1 MEFIVPPLHTHWGKE
16 MKVALIQHTPNPEE
30 HIGLLAGICYGKT
43 GEQDPEQ
50 CIKRATH
57 CVTKGHLSTLRF
69 AHATFLIEDISRICS
84 HQFVRSKHLDFL
96 QRSQRYCNESEV
108 AVVIPSTIESEI
120 GDKVNDA
127 VQSLVYLYQE
137 LLDDGVKKEDA
148 RFILPQGT
156 TTELLAV
163 GNFQAW
169 YDFIKLRSG
178 KEAQWEIREVA
189 HEINRQLHGIAPN
202 IFKELG
208 DG

>member
-1 MEFIVPPLHTHWGKE
+1 
-16 MKVALIQHTPNPEE
+16 MKVTLIQNTPNPEE

-43 GEQDPEQ
+43 GEQSPEQ
-50 CIKRATH
+50 CIKRAYH

-69 AHATFLIEDISRICS
+69 AHATFLVEGISRICS

-96 QRSQRYCNESEV
+96 QRSQRYCNEEETN
-108 AVVIPSTIESEI
+108 VVIPESLSKYDDCNYGI
-120 GDKVNDA
+120 SDF
-127 VQSLVYLYQE
+127 VYNAQILYE
-137 LLDDGVKKEDA
+137 NLIKNGVKKEDA

-178 KEAQWEIREVA
+178 KEVQWEIRAVA

-202 IFKELG
+202 VFVEL
-208 DG
+208 DDE

>member
-1 MEFIVPPLHTHWGKE
+1 
-16 MKVALIQHTPNPEE
+16 MKVTLIQHTPNPEE

-43 GEQDPEQ
+43 GEQSPEQ
-50 CIKRATH
+50 CIKRAYH

-96 QRSQRYCNESEV
+96 QRSQRYCNEEETNMVMPKSISNLKTENHI
-108 AVVIPSTIESEI
+108 ANAYE
-120 GDKVNDA
+120 
-127 VQSLVYLYQE
+127 LYKN
-137 LLDDGVKKEDA
+137 LIADGVKKEDA

-178 KEAQWEIREVA
+178 KEVQWEIRAVA
-189 HEINRQLHGIAPN
+189 HEINRQLHAIAPN
-202 IFKELG
+202 IFVEL
-208 DG
+208 DDE

>member
-1 MEFIVPPLHTHWGKE
+1 
-16 MKVALIQHTPNPEE
+16 MKVTLIQNTPNPEE

-43 GEQDPEQ
+43 GEQSPEQ
-50 CIKRATH
+50 CIKRAYH

-69 AHATFLIEDISRICS
+69 AHATFLVEDISRICS

-96 QRSQRYCNESEV
+96 QRSQRYCNEEETN
-108 AVVIPSTIESEI
+108 VVIPESI
-120 GDKVNDA
+120 SKYD
-127 VQSLVYLYQE
+127 VQDFVYNAQILYE
-137 LLDDGVKKEDA
+137 NLIKNGVKKEDA

-156 TTELLAV
+156 TTELLVV

-178 KEAQWEIREVA
+178 KEVQWEIRAVA

-202 IFKELG
+202 IFVEL
-208 DG
+208 DDE

>member
-1 MEFIVPPLHTHWGKE
+1 
-16 MKVALIQHTPNPEE
+16 MKVTLIQHTPSPEE

-43 GEQDPEQ
+43 DSSPEQ

-69 AHATFLIEDISRICS
+69 AHATFLVEDISRICS

-96 QRSQRYCNESEV
+96 QRSQRYCNDSDVEVIVPEVIRFNAVDRHLSE
-108 AVVIPSTIESEI
+108 AR
-120 GDKVNDA
+120 A
-127 VQSLVYLYQE
+127 LYE
-137 LLDDGVKKEDA
+137 LLIADGVKKEDA

-156 TTELLAV
+156 TTELLVV

-178 KEAQWEIREVA
+178 KEVQWEIRAVA
-189 HEINRQLHGIAPN
+189 HEINRQLHEIAPN
-202 IFKELG
+202 IFVEL
-208 DG
+208 D

>member
-1 MEFIVPPLHTHWGKE
+1 
-16 MKVALIQHTPNPEE
+16 MKVTLIQNTPNPEE

-43 GEQDPEQ
+43 GEQSPEQ

-69 AHATFLIEDISRICS
+69 AHATILIEDISRICS

-96 QRSQRYCNESEV
+96 QRSQRYCNEGEV
-108 AVVIPSTIESEI
+108 KIILPPSIKGENKTIFET
-120 GDKVNDA
+120 
-127 VQSLVYLYQE
+127 VYAE
-137 LLDDGVKKEDA
+137 LTQVYKDLIKNGVKKEDA

-178 KEAQWEIREVA
+178 KEVQWEIRAVA
-189 HEINRQLHGIAPN
+189 HEINRQLHSIAPN
-202 IFKELG
+202 IFVEL
-208 DG
+208 DDE

>member
-1 MEFIVPPLHTHWGKE
+1 
-16 MKVALIQHTPNPEE
+16 MKVTLIQSTPNPEE

-43 GEQDPEQ
+43 GEQSPEQ
-50 CIKRATH
+50 CIKRAYH

-96 QRSQRYCNESEV
+96 QRSQRYCNDSDVEIIVPETMMYPDISVRFNVVERHLSE
-108 AVVIPSTIESEI
+108 AR
-120 GDKVNDA
+120 A
-127 VQSLVYLYQE
+127 LYE
-137 LLDDGVKKEDA
+137 LLIADGVKKEDA

-178 KEAQWEIREVA
+178 KEVQWEIRAVA
-189 HEINRQLHGIAPN
+189 HEINRQLHSIAPN
-202 IFKELG
+202 IFVEL
-208 DG
+208 DDE

>member
-1 MEFIVPPLHTHWGKE
+1 
-16 MKVALIQHTPNPEE
+16 MKVTLVQHTPNPEE

-43 GEQDPEQ
+43 GEQSPEQ

-69 AHATFLIEDISRICS
+69 AHATFLVEDISRICS

-96 QRSQRYCNESEV
+96 QRSQRYCNEGSVE
-108 AVVIPSTIESEI
+108 VVIPDSIQDSKYNGEAWE
-120 GDKVNDA
+120 
-127 VQSLVYLYQE
+127 VQEQAEALYE
-137 LLDDGVKKEDA
+137 KLIANGIKKEDA

-156 TTELLAV
+156 TTELLVV

-178 KEAQWEIREVA
+178 KEVQWEIRAVA
-189 HEINRQLHGIAPN
+189 HDINRQLHSIAPN
-202 IFKELG
+202 IFVELV
-208 DG
+208 DE

>member
-1 MEFIVPPLHTHWGKE
+1 
-16 MKVALIQHTPNPEE
+16 MKVTLIQHTPNPEE

-43 GEQDPEQ
+43 GEQSPEQ
-50 CIKRATH
+50 CIKRAYH

-108 AVVIPSTIESEI
+108 EVIVPEAIKFNAVERHLSE
-120 GDKVNDA
+120 A
-127 VQSLVYLYQE
+127 RALYE
-137 LLDDGVKKEDA
+137 LLIADGVKKEDA

-178 KEAQWEIREVA
+178 KEVQWEIRAVA

-202 IFKELG
+202 IFVEL
-208 DG
+208 DDE